1 MVERFKRAVKP
12 FYTDRCNVYES
23 RPVNGCLTRFEK
35 VLKFCDIECRASAK
49 SYLFGERAGSDGGN
63 TLTVAKKIKLFLPPE
78 YDIKP
83 GSEIEIIRG
92 ERKMLYGKSGEM
104 TFYKSHNEV
113 MVEILKD
120 YA

>member
-12 FYTDRCNVYES
+12 FYTDRCNVYET
-23 RPVNGCLTRFEK
+23 RPVKGGLTRFEK
-35 VLKFCDIECRASAK
+35 VLVLSSVECRASSK

-63 TLTVAKKIKLFLPPE
+63 TLTVTKKIKLFLPPE

-83 GSEIEIIRG
+83 GSEVEIIRG

-104 TFYKSHNEV
+104 TFYNSHNEV
-113 MVEILKD
+113 MVELVKD